1 MSFAAQLLQAGVGQ
15 VPEVDAL
22 IAAGVSGSVYTA
34 SSYTLSRCWICNM
47 HVIIKLWLN

>member
-22 IAAGVSGSVYTA
+22 IAAGVGALS
-34 SSYTLSRCWICNM
+34 TLQAHTPCPDAGFVLCTS
-47 HVIIKLWLN
+47 